1 MRPYLLSFALSAFA
15 LPASSQQSWSGSLS
29 LDRSEALGDE
39 FGGGGSLGVS
49 ASVYRWLGARIA
61 LGLELGHTRFGSNT
75 SVVPDA
81 VGPGTV
87 LTEEYGWSAW
97 HAAAVARIR
106 LAEAGVRPFV
116 ISGIGTYWTRTRDRI
131 EARDGSG
138 ARIPLY
144 DFSQGRTELNPGASV
159 GLGIEFPP
167 VLRRFRLG
175 GHVRWHGIVAI
186 APNGIGLVDFV
197 TVGVS
202 GRLALRP

>member
-49 ASVYRWLGARIA
+49 ASVYRSLGARIA

-75 SVVPDA
+75 SILPDA
-81 VGPGTV
+81 VGRGTV

-106 LAEAGVRPFV
+106 LSEAGF
-116 ISGIGTYWTRTRDRI
+116 
-131 EARDGSG
+131 ARSS
-138 ARIPLY
+138 Y
-144 DFSQGRTELNPGASV
+144 
-159 GLGIEFPP
+159 P
-167 VLRRFRLG
+167 VLAPTGRALEIGSRRG
-175 GHVRWHGIVAI
+175 TAA
-186 APNGIGLVDFV
+186 APGSHS
-197 TVGVS
+197 TTS
-202 GRLALRP
+202 CRAERS

>member
-1 MRPYLLSFALSAFA
+1 MAGRS
-15 LPASSQQSWSGSLS
+15 
-29 LDRSEALGDE
+29 DRARAGT
-39 FGGGGSLGVS
+39 GTH
-49 ASVYRWLGARIA
+49 SV
-61 LGLELGHTRFGSNT
+61 GSNT

-116 ISGIGTYWTRTRDRI
+116 ISGIGAYWTRTRDRI

-144 DFSQGRTELNPGASV
+144 DFSQGRTELNPGASSDWASNSLRCSGGF
-159 GLGIEFPP
+159 GLAAMCGGTGSSPSPQTVSVSQISS
-167 VLRRFRLG
+167 RL
-175 GHVRWHGIVAI
+175 V
-186 APNGIGLVDFV
+186 
-197 TVGVS
+197 
-202 GRLALRP
+202 